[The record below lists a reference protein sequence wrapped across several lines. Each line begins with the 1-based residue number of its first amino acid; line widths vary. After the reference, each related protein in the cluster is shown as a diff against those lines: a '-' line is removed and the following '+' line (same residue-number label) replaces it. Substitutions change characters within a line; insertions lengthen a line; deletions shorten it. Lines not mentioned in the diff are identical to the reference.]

1 MVQVA
6 VRNREGQVVDTI
18 EVSDYVFAAPIKGA
32 AVHQVLVGQLA
43 NRRVGT
49 ASTKTRG
56 EVVGS
61 TRKLY
66 PQKHTGRARAGSIK
80 SPLRRGGGIIF
91 GPKPRDYAQATPK
104 KMRRLAL
111 RSVLTSKVQE
121 GQMVVLDNLSFE
133 APKTKE
139 MVRILEV
146 LGVKSSAL
154 VVTGQPEEN
163 LIKSARNIPG
173 IDTMP
178 APVLNVADLLS
189 HTVLLITVDAVR
201 KVEEL
206 WGPKVP
212 IAQATEGQ
220 AIQ

>member
-18 EVSDYVFAAPIKGA
+18 EVSDYVFAAPIREA

-43 NRRVGT
+43 NRRLGT

-61 TRKLY
+61 TRKLF
-66 PQKHTGRARAGSIK
+66 PQKHTGRARAGSTK

-121 GQMVVLDNLSFE
+121 GQMMVLDNLSFE
-133 APKTKE
+133 APRTKE
-139 MVRILEV
+139 MVRILEA

-154 VVTGQPEEN
+154 VVTSQPEEN
-163 LIKSARNIPG
+163 LVKSARNIPG

-178 APVLNVADLLS
+178 APILNVADLLS
-189 HTVLLITVDAVR
+189 HSALLITVEAVR

-206 WGPKVP
+206 WGPRVP
-212 IAQATEGQ
+212 ISQA
-220 AIQ
+220 A